1 MTDTKSLTRE
11 RISEIARGFMA
22 SRALLSAHELG
33 IFEALAA
40 GEKNSL
46 EVSWA
51 IGADPRATDR
61 MMRVLVTMQLLE
73 LRTDRKFAL
82 SAASAE
88 FLVPGQPGYLGDLGH
103 INNIWKRW
111 STLTEAVRQGEKV
124 AGPQAPPRDPA
135 WVENFITAMHVLA
148 QPFAADT
155 IAQMELPDARRMLDV
170 GGGPGTYAMAFVRA
184 DEGRTATVFDLPDV
198 IPLTRRFVEEN
209 DLSDNIDYVSG
220 NMTKDELP
228 SSNYD
233 VVFISAIVHMFS
245 PEENLALMQ
254 NAARATAAGGSVVV
268 QDFVMD
274 DDRIRPPHGAMFALN
289 MLVGT
294 SGGDTYTAT
303 EITEWMNAS
312 GLPEVRTCDTSR
324 GTTLVIGSKPA

>member
-1 MTDTKSLTRE
+1 MAESTDLTRE

-22 SRALLSAHELG
+22 SRALLSAYELG

-61 MMRVLVTMQLLE
+61 LLRALVTMQLVE
-73 LRTDRKFAL
+73 LRPDRKFAL
-82 SAASAE
+82 SHAAAE
-88 FLVPGQPGYLGDLGH
+88 FLVPGQPGFMGDLGH
-103 INNIWKRW
+103 INNLWKSW
-111 STLTEAVRQGEKV
+111 STLTEAVRQGEKI

-135 WVENFITAMHVLA
+135 WIENFITAMHVLSI
-148 QPFAADT
+148 PFAPDT
-155 IAQMELPDARRMLDV
+155 IAQMDLPDARRMLDV
-170 GGGPGTYAMAFVRA
+170 GGGPGTYALAFVRA
-184 DEGRTATVFDLPDV
+184 GEGRTATVFDLPDV
-198 IPLTRRFVEEN
+198 VPLTRRFVEEN
-209 DLSDNIDYVSG
+209 DLSDKIDYVSG
-220 NMTKDELP
+220 DMNKDELP

-233 VVFISAIVHMFS
+233 VVFISAIIHMLS
-245 PEENLALMQ
+245 PEQNLALMQ
-254 NAARATAAGGSVVV
+254 KAVRATAVGGSVVV

-274 DDRIRPPHGAMFALN
+274 NDRIRPPHGAMFALN

-294 SGGDTYTAT
+294 SGGDTYTAA

-312 GLPEVRTCDTSR
+312 GLPEVRTCNTTR
-324 GTTLVIGSKPA
+324 GTSLVIGTKPA